1 MKTLEIVKTSLIPRF
16 LAFAVCLSALLSTWG
31 CGCTNCDINTG
42 APNAYVEY
50 TYTDCNGV
58 MHSSAGY
65 YGSGSTTI
73 SNCDSVTVT
82 QVVHL

>member
-1 MKTLEIVKTSLIPRF
+1 MKRLEIVKTSLIPRF
-16 LAFAVCLSALLSTWG
+16 LAIAFCLTALLSSWG
-31 CGCTNCDINTG
+31 CGCTNCAINTG
-42 APNAYVEY
+42 VPAAYVEY

-58 MHSSAGY
+58 MHSSWH

-82 QVVHL
+82 LVIPL